1 MSARHNRQV
10 IYFWGQPIDRNINF
24 TYTLPSKGGVISRTA
39 SPARD
44 SSRRITRGIQEI
56 LDGSKQAIYVYLD
69 NEHKICNERF
79 ATLIGYK
86 SLRDYETVED
96 PLADVDESSVENL
109 VGAYQNAMQKQIG
122 SQIPVTWKKRAGG
135 SVKSDVILVPIAF
148 KGEMLALH
156 YITAK

>member
-1 MSARHNRQV
+1 MPAAQRHPHEILLDELREE
-10 IYFWGQPIDRNINF
+10 YKR
-24 TYTLPSKGGVISRTA
+24 
-39 SPARD
+39 
-44 SSRRITRGIQEI
+44 I

-69 NEHKICNERF
+69 NEHKICNEKF
-79 ATLIGYK
+79 ASLIGYK

-96 PLADVDESSVENL
+96 PLSDVHESSVETL
-109 VGAYQNAMQKQIG
+109 VNAYQNAMQKHIG
-122 SQIPVTWKKRAGG
+122 SLIPVTWKKRAGG